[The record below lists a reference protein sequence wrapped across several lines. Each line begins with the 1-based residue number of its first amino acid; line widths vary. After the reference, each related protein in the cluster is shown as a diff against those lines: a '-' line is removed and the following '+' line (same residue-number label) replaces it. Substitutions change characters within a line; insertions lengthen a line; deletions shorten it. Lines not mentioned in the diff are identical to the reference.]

1 VAGIT
6 VSFDERRDEWP
17 GSVGIVTG
25 VILMDSH
32 VEDVMTRDVVSI
44 RETAEYKDIIAVM
57 RELHVS
63 AFPVLDSGDH
73 LVGLVSEA
81 DLLLKEIGQEALAGY
96 LGGSGRRGE
105 RAKAAGVTAA
115 DLMSKPPV
123 SIGPDDS
130 VAGAA
135 RLMHDRGV
143 KRLPV
148 VDDAGRL
155 VGIVSRVDVLSVF
168 DRPDDEIRDE
178 VVREIVAAEFS
189 LDPTAFEV
197 SVNNGIVTITGQV
210 ESRAMAPRLITAIRH
225 AEAVVGVRDRLS
237 YPRAGDQAPA

>member
-1 VAGIT
+1 MNSQVK
-6 VSFDERRDEWP
+6 
-17 GSVGIVTG
+17 
-25 VILMDSH
+25 
-32 VEDVMTRDVVSI
+32 DVMTREVVSV
-44 RETAEYKDIIAVM
+44 RETAEYKDIVAVM

-81 DLLLKEIGQEALAGY
+81 DLLLKEVGQEALAGY
-96 LGGSGRRGE
+96 LIGSGRRGE

-115 DLMSKPPV
+115 DLMSKPAV

-135 RLMHDRGV
+135 RLMHDRRV

-155 VGIVSRVDVLSVF
+155 VGIVSRLDVLSVF
-168 DRPDDEIRDE
+168 DRPDAQIRDQVIKE
-178 VVREIVAAEFS
+178 VIVAGLS
-189 LDPTAFEV
+189 LDPAALDV
-197 SVNNGIVTITGQV
+197 SVNCGIVTITGQV
-210 ESRAMAPRLITAIRH
+210 KSRAIAPHLITAIRH
-225 AEAVVGVRDRLS
+225 AEGVVGVRDRLS
-237 YPRAGDQAPA
+237 YPPPPSS

>member
-1 VAGIT
+1 MHSQVK
-6 VSFDERRDEWP
+6 
-17 GSVGIVTG
+17 
-25 VILMDSH
+25 
-32 VEDVMTRDVVSI
+32 DVMTSDVMSV

-63 AFPVLDSGDH
+63 ALPVLGSADH
-73 LVGLVSEA
+73 LVGVVSEA
-81 DLLLKEIGQEALAGY
+81 DLLLKEVGQEALAGY
-96 LGGSGRRGE
+96 LVGYGRRGE
-105 RAKAAGVTAA
+105 RAKAAGTTAA

-123 SIGPDDS
+123 SIGPEDS

-135 RLMHDRGV
+135 RLMHDRRV

-178 VVREIVAAEFS
+178 VVREIIVADFA
-189 LDPTAFEV
+189 LDPTPFEV
-197 SVNNGIVTITGQV
+197 TVNCGIVTITGQV
-210 ESRAMAPRLITAIRH
+210 ASRAIAPQLITAIRH
-225 AEAVVGVRDRLS
+225 AEGVVGVRDRLS
-237 YPRAGDQAPA
+237 SPPGGGPTG

>member
-1 VAGIT
+1 MHSQVK
-6 VSFDERRDEWP
+6 
-17 GSVGIVTG
+17 
-25 VILMDSH
+25 
-32 VEDVMTRDVVSI
+32 DVMTRDVVSI

-81 DLLLKEIGQEALAGY
+81 DLLLREVGQEALAGY
-96 LGGSGRRGE
+96 LVGSGRRGE
-105 RAKAAGVTAA
+105 RAKATGVAAA

-123 SIGPDDS
+123 TIGPDDS

-135 RLMHDRGV
+135 RLMHDRRV

-148 VDDAGRL
+148 VDDTGRL

-168 DRPDDEIRDE
+168 DRPDAEIRDE
-178 VVREIVAAEFS
+178 VVKEIIEADFA
-189 LDPTAFEV
+189 LDPRVFDV
-197 SVNNGIVTITGQV
+197 SVNCGVVTITGQV
-210 ESRAMAPRLITAIRH
+210 ESRAVAPALITAIRH
-225 AEAVVGVRDRLS
+225 AEGVVGVRDRLS
-237 YPRAGDQAPA
+237 YPPVADQWAERGSRPA